1 MPMTTGEK
9 IHRIRLHRKLTQ
21 KELGDRIGLAANRVA
36 QYEMG
41 YRVPKRPLLE
51 QMAQALEV
59 SPLALLEPITGTL
72 SDVMEALFWMDEEV
86 PGIFQ
91 LTTIRRDSIEEGT
104 DTSLPQLEGNLVI
117 PSSPFPP
124 TVLWTENGMLDS
136 LFKEWA
142 EQQTAYYSGQIT
154 HEQYFEWK
162 LRWPMD
168 SQVRG
173 VRELSET

>member
-1 MPMTTGEK
+1 MTTGEE

-21 KELGDRIGLAANRVA
+21 KELGDLIGLTANRVA

-41 YRVPKRPLLE
+41 YRVPKKPLLE

-72 SDVMEALFWMDEEV
+72 SDIMETLFWMDEEV
-86 PGIFQ
+86 PGIFR
-91 LTTIRRDSIEEGT
+91 LTTIRRDGTEE
-104 DTSLPQLEGNLVI
+104 DSDSSLPQLEGDLVI
-117 PSSPFPP
+117 PNSPSPP
-124 TVLWTENGMLDS
+124 TILWTENGMLDS

>member
-1 MPMTTGEK
+1 MTTGEK

-21 KELGDRIGLAANRVA
+21 KELGDLIGLTANRVA

-41 YRVPKRPLLE
+41 YRVPKKPLLE

-72 SDVMEALFWMDEEV
+72 SDIMETLFWMDEEV
-86 PGIFQ
+86 PGIFR
-91 LTTIRRDSIEEGT
+91 LTTIRRDGTEE
-104 DTSLPQLEGNLVI
+104 DSDSSLPQLEGDLVI
-117 PSSPFPP
+117 PNSPSPP
-124 TVLWTENGMLDS
+124 TILWTENGMLDS

>member
-1 MPMTTGEK
+1 MTTGEK
-9 IHRIRLHRKLTQ
+9 IQRIRLHRKLTQ
-21 KELGDRIGLAANRVA
+21 KELGDRIGLTANRVA

-51 QMAQALEV
+51 QMTQALEI
-59 SPLALLEPITGTL
+59 SPLALLEPTTGTL
-72 SDVMEALFWMDEEV
+72 SDIMETLFWMDEEV
-86 PGIFQ
+86 PGIFR
-91 LTTIRRDSIEEGT
+91 LTSIRRGSTEKGT
-104 DTSLPQLEGNLVI
+104 DTSLPQLEGNLVV

>member
-1 MPMTTGEK
+1 MTTGEK

-59 SPLALLEPITGTL
+59 SPLALLEPATGTL
-72 SDVMEALFWMDEEV
+72 SDIMETLFWMDEEV
-86 PGIFQ
+86 PGIFR
-91 LTTIRRDSIEEGT
+91 LTTIRQDDTGEDS
-104 DTSLPQLEGNLVI
+104 DSSLPQPEGNLVI
-117 PSSPFPP
+117 PNSPFPP

-136 LFKEWA
+136 LFKKWA
-142 EQQTAYYSGQIT
+142 QQQAAYYSGDIT

-168 SQVRG
+168 SQVSG
-173 VRELSET
+173 VRELGEP

>member
-1 MPMTTGEK
+1 MTTGEK

-21 KELGDRIGLAANRVA
+21 KELGDRIGLTANRVA

-41 YRVPKRPLLE
+41 YRVPKKPLLE

-59 SPLALLEPITGTL
+59 SPLALLEPTNGTL
-72 SDVMEALFWMDEEV
+72 SDIMETLFWMDVEV
-86 PGIFQ
+86 PGIFR
-91 LTTIRRDSIEEGT
+91 LTTIRRRDALEEDS
-104 DTSLPQLEGNLVI
+104 DFSLPQLEGNLVI
-117 PSSPFPP
+117 PSSSLPP

-142 EQQTAYYSGQIT
+142 EQQTACYSGQIT

-162 LRWPMD
+162 LRWPMN
-168 SQVRG
+168 SQVSG
-173 VRELSET
+173 VQELINA

>member
-1 MPMTTGEK
+1 MTTGEK

-41 YRVPKRPLLE
+41 YRVPKKPLLE

-59 SPLALLEPITGTL
+59 SPLALLEPTAGTL
-72 SDVMEALFWMDEEV
+72 SDIMETLFWMDEEV
-86 PGIFQ
+86 PGIFR
-91 LTTIRRDSIEEGT
+91 LTTIRRDGTAEST
-104 DTSLPQLEGNLVI
+104 DTFLPQLEGNLVI
-117 PSSPFPP
+117 PNSPFPP

-142 EQQTAYYSGQIT
+142 QQQTAYYSGQIT

>member
-1 MPMTTGEK
+1 MTTGEK
-9 IHRIRLHRKLTQ
+9 IHRIRLHLKLTQ

-59 SPLALLEPITGTL
+59 SPLALLEPATGTL
-72 SDVMEALFWMDEEV
+72 SDIMETLFWMDEDV
-86 PGIFQ
+86 PGIFR
-91 LTTIRRDSIEEGT
+91 LTTIRRDGTEE
-104 DTSLPQLEGNLVI
+104 DSDSSLPQLEGNLVI
-117 PSSPFPP
+117 PNSPFPP
-124 TVLWTENGMLDS
+124 TILWTENGMLDS

-142 EQQTAYYSGQIT
+142 EQQAAYYSGQIT

-168 SQVRG
+168 SRVKG
-173 VRELSET
+173 VRLNYFK

>member
-1 MPMTTGEK
+1 MTTGEK
-9 IHRIRLHRKLTQ
+9 IHRIRLHRKLAQ

-59 SPLALLEPITGTL
+59 SPLALLEPTTGTL
-72 SDVMEALFWMDEEV
+72 SDIMEILFWMDEEL
-86 PGIFQ
+86 PGIFR
-91 LTTIRRDSIEEGT
+91 LTSICRDSTEKGT
-104 DTSLPQLEGNLVI
+104 DTSLPQLEGNLVV

-142 EQQTAYYSGQIT
+142 QQQTAYYSGQIT